1 MTKAEGQ
8 KRFDNWKRYQD
19 CLRIRKHEEWIMA
32 AILVGAAVL
41 LAVIVNLIHL
51 MK

>member
-19 CLRIRKHEEWIMA
+19 CLRSKKNEQKIMA
-32 AILVGAAVL
+32 AVLIGAAVL
-41 LAVIVNLIHL
+41 LAVIVNLIHFI
-51 MK
+51 K